1 MAFGQLRPSPNKPRF
16 YGEYFN
22 KKNQWFAKTFGRFF
36 TKLSHPKKKSILD
49 RTKFVPSAGIAI
61 VFAEL
66 LTTVSPLSF
75 LAVPIQ

>member
-1 MAFGQLRPSPNKPRF
+1 MENIL
-16 YGEYFN
+16 N
-22 KKNQWFAKTFGRFF
+22 KKSQWLQKLLVFF
-36 TKLSHPKKKSILD
+36 HEIVATKKSILD